1 MSGRVVVAMS
11 GGVDSSVAAALL
23 AEQGHEVLGLTLRL
37 WHCDDPAGHGSCCD
51 ERALREAR
59 RVAEQIGAEH
69 RVVDLQD
76 EFEAEILRPAWE
88 EYARGRTPNPC
99 IRCNERIKLGALL
112 RLADQWGAPWVATG
126 HHARIAAIADRPA
139 LLRGRDRDKDQ
150 SYFLFQLTPEQLART
165 QFPIGGMT
173 KAVVRDHARRLGL
186 PNAERQDSQDACL
199 AAGEDVFAEALR
211 RRFDAPART
220 GPILNTAG
228 QQLGRHEGIHRFTI
242 GQRRG
247 LGVALGRPGYVQA
260 LDRARDAVV
269 VTTDPGALLS
279 GLARVGDV
287 RWLAGPHEG
296 PAQVQIRYRHAAV
309 PAQLAGRRDGSVDVR
324 FDQPQRAVTPGQAA
338 VFYNGER
345 VLGGGWIQAAGV

>member
-1 MSGRVVVAMS
+1 MS

-37 WHCDDPAGHGSCCD
+37 WYCDDPAGHGSCCD

-59 RVAEQIGAEH
+59 RVAERIGAEH
-69 RVVDLQD
+69 RVMDLQD

-112 RLADQWGAPWVATG
+112 RLADEWGAQWVATG
-126 HHARIAAIADRPA
+126 HHARIAATVEGPT
-139 LLRGRDRDKDQ
+139 LLRGQDRDKDQ
-150 SYFLFQLTPEQLART
+150 SYFLFQLTLDQLARL

-173 KAVVRDHARRLGL
+173 KAAVRDHARRLGL

-211 RRFDAPART
+211 RRFDVPART

-269 VTTDPGALLS
+269 VTTDPDALLS
-279 GLARVGDV
+279 GSARVGQV

-296 PAQVQIRYRHAAV
+296 PAQVQIRYRHVAV
-309 PAQLAGRRDGSVDVR
+309 PARLAGRRDGGVDVR

-345 VLGGGWIQAAGV
+345 VLGGGWIESAGV